1 MADGTIIIDT
11 QLNNTGLTAGVAG
24 LNSKLGSL
32 ASKGMG
38 LVTQATKV
46 MAAGMVAATGA
57 VVALTKASVEQYAEY
72 EQLTG
77 GVETLFKESA
87 DVVERYAA
95 GAYKTAGLSANEYMS
110 TITGFSASLLQGLG
124 GDTKK
129 AAQIGNMAVTDMSDN
144 ANKMGTSM
152 ESIQNAYQG
161 FAKQNYTMLDNLKL
175 GYGGTKGEMQR
186 LLADAEKLSGVKYD
200 ISNFSDVISAIHV
213 IQDNLGITG
222 TTAKEAMETI
232 SGSLSMTKAAW
243 KNLLTAMSDDN
254 ADVFEESI
262 NNLVYSVSA
271 FGKNIMPRIEIALNG
286 IGELISQLL
295 PVILEK
301 VPALMETILPK
312 LVTAGGKILSSLG
325 QGILQALPVVISAG
339 MEVLQSLI
347 NGISSNLQQ
356 IMNVV
361 MQVISTLVSGFLTM
375 LPQLLAIGIQILA
388 SLIQGIAQ
396 QLPTLIPMA
405 IQCVMELI
413 NTLIANLPL
422 ILNAGMQLLEGL
434 ANGII
439 NAIPVLVEMLP
450 QVIQNIVNFISAN
463 LPLILEKGCEI
474 LLSLINGLVE
484 AIPQLIDMLPTIID
498 TIVTFLTE
506 NLPQIIEAG
515 IQVLIAL
522 INGIINAIPKL
533 IEMLPRIIT
542 TVVNTISQNLP
553 KIISAGIQILG
564 ALINGLI
571 QAIPSLANATPQI
584 IDAIWNAIT
593 NTDWLTL
600 GKNII
605 AGIGNGIVNGVTG
618 LVDTAIEACN
628 SLTDSIKNFFGIHS
642 PSHLMRDEVGKMLMK
657 GVGVGVELETPKLSD
672 QIDGNLSD
680 LYSQLKATVDVETA
694 KTTTRIV
701 ANTDYQVLRD
711 NKVIDNASNS
721 NNEGM
726 LIHNVTNIDGRTV
739 AETTAPYIN
748 TIMGNNQIRRERGGC

>member
-1 MADGTIIIDT
+1 MADGTIIINT
-11 QLNNTGLTAGVAG
+11 QLNNTGLTTGVAG
-24 LNSKLGSL
+24 LNGKLSTL

-46 MAAGMVAATGA
+46 MAAGMLAATGA
-57 VVALTKASVEQYAEY
+57 VTALTKASVDQYAEY

-77 GVETLFKESA
+77 GVETLFKDSA

-95 GAYKTAGLSANEYMS
+95 GAFKTAGLSANEYMN
-110 TITGFSASLLQGLG
+110 TITSFSASLLQGLG

-129 AAQIGNMAVTDMSDN
+129 AAEIGNMAVVDMGDN

-175 GYGGTKGEMQR
+175 GYGGTKSEMER
-186 LLADAEKLSGVKYD
+186 LLADAEKLTGVHYN
-200 ISNFSDVISAIHV
+200 ISNFSDIIQAIHA

-222 TTAKEAMETI
+222 TTAKEAMDTI
-232 SGSLSMTKAAW
+232 QGSLNMTKAAW
-243 KNLLTAMSDDN
+243 KNVLTSMADDN
-254 ADVFEESI
+254 ADTFEESI
-262 NNLVYSVSA
+262 NDLVSSASA
-271 FGKNIMPRIEIALNG
+271 FGKNILPRIEIALNG
-286 IGELISQLL
+286 IGELINQLL
-295 PVILEK
+295 PVILEQ
-301 VPALMETILPK
+301 VPALIETILPK
-312 LVTAGGKILSSLG
+312 LVTAGAKILASLG
-325 QGILQALPVVISAG
+325 QGILQALPVVTSAG
-339 MEVLQSLI
+339 MEILQNLI
-347 NGISSNLQQ
+347 NGVSRNLPQ
-356 IMNVV
+356 IMNIV
-361 MQVISTLVSGFLTM
+361 MQVITTLASGFLTM
-375 LPQLLAIGIQILA
+375 LPQLLGIGVQILA

-396 QLPTLIPMA
+396 QLPALIPMA

-484 AIPQLIDMLPTIID
+484 AIPQLIDMLPTIIE
-498 TIVTFLTE
+498 TIVTFLTN
-506 NLPQIIEAG
+506 NLPQIIKTG
-515 IQVLIAL
+515 IQILISL
-522 INGIINAIPKL
+522 INGIVNSIPKL
-533 IEMLPRIIT
+533 IEMLPQIIT
-542 TVVNTISQNLP
+542 TIVNVISQNLP
-553 KIISAGIQILG
+553 QIISAGIEILG

-571 QAIPSLANATPQI
+571 QAIPTLVEAMPQI
-584 IDAIWNAIT
+584 VNAIWNAIT
-593 NTDWLTL
+593 STDWLTL

-605 AGIGNGIVNGVTG
+605 SGIGNGIVNGVTG

-672 QIDGNLSD
+672 QINGNLSN
-680 LYSQLKATVDVETA
+680 LYSQLKDTVDVETA
-694 KTTTRIV
+694 KTTMQVVTSANSTLTYGISKESDSVQDQSTSFTVQNIMDSKIIGQETYKIV
-701 ANTDYQVLRD
+701 N
-711 NKVIDNASNS
+711 NKLAIA
-721 NNEGM
+721 GK
-726 LIHNVTNIDGRTV
+726 
-739 AETTAPYIN
+739 
-748 TIMGNNQIRRERGGC
+748 RR

>member
-1 MADGTIIIDT
+1 MADGTIIINT
-11 QLNNTGLTAGVAG
+11 QLNNTGLTTGVAG
-24 LNSKLGSL
+24 LNGKLSTL

-57 VVALTKASVEQYAEY
+57 VTALTKASVDQYAEY
-72 EQLTG
+72 EQLVG
-77 GVETLFKESA
+77 GVETLFKDSA

-95 GAYKTAGLSANEYMS
+95 GAFRSAGLSANEYME
-110 TITGFSASLLQGLG
+110 TITSFSASLLQGLG

-129 AAQIGNMAVTDMSDN
+129 AAEIGNMAVVDMGDN
-144 ANKMGTSM
+144 ANKMGTAM

-175 GYGGTKGEMQR
+175 GYGGTKSEMER
-186 LLADAEKLSGVKYD
+186 LLADAEKLTGVHYD
-200 ISNFSDVISAIHV
+200 ISNFSDIIQAIHA

-222 TTAKEAMETI
+222 TTAKEAMDTI
-232 SGSLSMTKAAW
+232 QGSLNMTKAAW
-243 KNLLTAMSDDN
+243 KNVLTSMADDN

-262 NNLVYSVSA
+262 NDLVSSASA
-271 FGKNIMPRIEIALNG
+271 FGKNILPRIEIALNG
-286 IGELISQLL
+286 IGELINQLL
-295 PVILEK
+295 PVILEQ
-301 VPALMETILPK
+301 VPALIETILPK
-312 LVTAGGKILSSLG
+312 LVTAGGKILASLG
-325 QGILQALPVVISAG
+325 QGILQALPVVTSAG
-339 MEVLQSLI
+339 MEILQNLI
-347 NGISSNLQQ
+347 NGVSRNLPQ
-356 IMNVV
+356 IMNIV
-361 MQVISTLVSGFLTM
+361 MQVITTLASGFLTM
-375 LPQLLAIGIQILA
+375 LPQLLGIGVQILA

-396 QLPTLIPMA
+396 QLPALIPMA

-484 AIPQLIDMLPTIID
+484 AIPQLIDMLPTIIE
-498 TIVTFLTE
+498 TIVTFLTN
-506 NLPQIIEAG
+506 NLPQIIKTG
-515 IQVLIAL
+515 IQILISL
-522 INGIINAIPKL
+522 INGIVNSIPKL
-533 IEMLPRIIT
+533 IAMLPQIIT
-542 TVVNTISQNLP
+542 TIVNVISQNLP
-553 KIISAGIQILG
+553 QIISAGIEILG

-571 QAIPSLANATPQI
+571 QAIPTLVASMPQI
-584 IDAIWNAIT
+584 VNAIWNAIT
-593 NTDWLTL
+593 STDWLTL

-605 AGIGNGIVNGVTG
+605 SGIGNGIVNGVTG

-657 GVGVGVELETPKLSD
+657 GVGVGVELETPKLSE

-694 KTTTRIV
+694 KTTMQVVTSANSTLTYGISKESDSVQDQGTSFTVQNIMDSKIIGQETYKIV
-701 ANTDYQVLRD
+701 N
-711 NKVIDNASNS
+711 NKLAIA
-721 NNEGM
+721 GK
-726 LIHNVTNIDGRTV
+726 
-739 AETTAPYIN
+739 
-748 TIMGNNQIRRERGGC
+748 RR